1 MTRCFTRLL
10 VAAAVAI
17 AAAAPAST
25 ARAQATPDGLHLLD
39 VPYLPQSEALCGG
52 AAVAMVMRY
61 WGATGVYADDFSALV
76 DRDAGGIRGG
86 DLLRELHARGWDA
99 VAFRGDAASVQQHLS
114 ARRPVI
120 TLIEDRPGRYHYV
133 VIVGWAGGRVIL
145 HDPARAPFRVID
157 EGTFVRAWEPTGFW
171 TMLATRRETTATS
184 DAVTSEAVPSR
195 STGGPCQGM
204 VDEGVR
210 LAGAGEVDDARRLFE
225 LAASSCPGSAAPWRE
240 QAGLHALASQ
250 WQDAAADA
258 RQALARDAHDEQA
271 ARILATA
278 LYLEGDSRGALLAW
292 NALGEPRIDIVNVK
306 GLERT
311 RFAVAAAAIGL
322 EPGSVLTAAGLD
334 RAARRLAEL
343 PAAQV
348 ARVGYRPGEDGRAQ
362 LDAVVL
368 ERPLAP
374 ASMGPLAAVAARAAT
389 NRELAV
395 TVSSP
400 TGGGEAWRAS
410 WRWWEHRPRVSVGL
424 DAPAP
429 FGGTWGVEAAYNQQT
444 YEDGTAL
451 VEETRRT
458 AIVHA
463 GDWTASALRWQVSG
477 GIDSWRGRA
486 RSVTAGLSV
495 EQRLFEDRL
504 ALRGQGAA
512 WTLSGGA
519 WTAALRSEWQSSV
532 SREGQTWLARGGIA
546 LASAGAPLALWPGAG
561 TGQGRDRLL
570 RGHPLLHDGIV
581 TEGVFG
587 RRLADAGVEW
597 RWWRTAGR
605 GLARIAPAV
614 FIDTARATHGLAGST
629 DRWQADAGAG
639 VRVAAP
645 GSGVLRVDVGRG
657 LREGGWVFSAGWTR

>member
-1 MTRCFTRLL
+1 MTQTFTRLL
-10 VAAAVAI
+10 VAAAVTI
-17 AAAAPAST
+17 AAAPASV
-25 ARAQATPDGLHLLD
+25 ARAQAVPGPLHLLD

-61 WGATGVYADDFSALV
+61 WGATGVYAESFSQLV
-76 DRDAGGIRGG
+76 DGGAGGIRGE

-99 VAFRGDAASVQQHLS
+99 ISFRGDAASVQQHL
-114 ARRPVI
+114 AERRPVI

-157 EGTFVRAWEPTGFW
+157 EATFVRAWEPTGFW
-171 TMLATRRETTATS
+171 TMLATRRDTIAAA
-184 DAVTSEAVPSR
+184 DGVTSETMPSR
-195 STGGPCQGM
+195 STVGPCQGM

-210 LAGAGEVDDARRLFE
+210 LAGAGELDDARRLFE
-225 LAASSCPGSAAPWRE
+225 LAASSCPDSAAPWRE
-240 QAGLHALASQ
+240 RAGLYALASQ

-278 LYLEGDSRGALLAW
+278 LYLEGDSHGALMAW
-292 NALGEPRIDIVNVK
+292 NTLGEPSIDIVNVK

-322 EPGSVLTAAGLD
+322 EPGSVLTPGGLD
-334 RAARRLAEL
+334 RAARRLGEL

-348 ARVGYRPGEDGRAQ
+348 ARVGYRPGENGRAQ
-362 LDAVVL
+362 VDAVIL

-374 ASMGPLAAVAARAAT
+374 TSMGPVAAVAARVAT
-389 NRELAV
+389 DRELAV

-410 WRWWEHRPRVSVGL
+410 WRWWEHRPRASVGL

-429 FGGTWGVEAAYNQQT
+429 FGGTWGVEAAYEQQT
-444 YEDGTAL
+444 YQDGTAL
-451 VEETRRT
+451 VQEARRT
-458 AIVHA
+458 ASVHV

-477 GIDSWRGRA
+477 GVDSWRGRD
-486 RSVTAGLSV
+486 RSVTVGMSL

-504 ALRGQGAA
+504 SLRGQVAA
-512 WTLSGGA
+512 WTVAGGV
-519 WTAALRSEWQSSV
+519 WTIALRSEWQSPAR
-532 SREGQTWLARGGIA
+532 REGHTWLARGGIT
-546 LASAGAPLALWPGAG
+546 LASVGAPLALWPGAG

-581 TEGVFG
+581 TGGVFG
-587 RRLADAGVEW
+587 RQLADAGAEW
-597 RWWRTAGR
+597 RWWRTTGR
-605 GLARIAPAV
+605 GLVRIAPAA
-614 FIDTARATHGLAGST
+614 FIDTARATRGLAGSN

-657 LREGGWVFSAGWTR
+657 LRDGGWALSAGWTR